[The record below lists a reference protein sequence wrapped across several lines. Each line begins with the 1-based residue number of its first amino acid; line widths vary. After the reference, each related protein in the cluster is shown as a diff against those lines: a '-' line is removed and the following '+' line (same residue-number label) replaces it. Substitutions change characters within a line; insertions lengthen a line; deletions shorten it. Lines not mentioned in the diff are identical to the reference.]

1 MLAEMGMSATRGN
14 GMQMDADRPLFAA
27 RRLGHV
33 NLFVENID
41 RSVDFYRKII
51 GLGIAW
57 RRTNMRTG
65 FHSNGNSHHDIG
77 LIDLH
82 GPLGE
87 AETPTLN
94 HLAFE
99 IETQLD
105 LVDGYRRA
113 LSTGFGFTAMYDH
126 EISHSLYYKDTEG
139 ELIEIYADTDI
150 DWQERLVNPI
160 KPSLDKWVPGITP
173 PSPRPHYVSEP
184 VFKRHDDALFH
195 ATHVTHAVLAVA
207 DLAAA
212 TTQYRRVLGLRHL
225 WGEAKDGA
233 IGLGGSCGLRDLTLL
248 QAGEDRAPG
257 LQHFGFAAWSEADL
271 RASVANAKAAGLPIE
286 SESDNDWRLSVMVK
300 DPDGF
305 MVQLHADRRILE
317 DGVGLPGELMMH
329 VV

>member
-1 MLAEMGMSATRGN
+1 MQQDTTRSA
-14 GMQMDADRPLFAA
+14 PLFAA

-33 NLFVENID
+33 NLFVGDID
-41 RSVDFYRKII
+41 RAVDFYRHVI
-51 GLGIAW
+51 GLGVAW
-57 RRTNMRTG
+57 RRSNMRTG

-87 AETPTLN
+87 TSAPVLN

-99 IETQLD
+99 LETQLD

-139 ELIEIYADTDI
+139 QLIEIYADTDI

-160 KPSLDKWVPGITP
+160 KPSLDKWVPGVTP
-173 PSPRPHYVSEP
+173 PSPLRHYTQNP
-184 VFKRHDDALFH
+184 VFQRHDDAIFH
-195 ATHVTHAVLAVA
+195 ARHVTHAVLVMA
-207 DLAAA
+207 DMPAAA
-212 TTQYRRVLGLRHL
+212 AHYQKVLGLRPT
-225 WGEAKDGA
+225 WGNASQGA
-233 IGLGGSCGLRDLTLL
+233 VSLGGSCGLRDVTLL
-248 QAGEDRAPG
+248 QAGEGRSPG
-257 LQHFGFAAWSEADL
+257 LQHFGFAAWDEADL
-271 RASVANAKAAGLPIE
+271 QASVARARAAGMAIE
-286 SESDNDWRLSVMVK
+286 AESDSDWRLSVMVR

-305 MVQLHADRRILE
+305 TVQLYADRRPL
-317 DGVGLPGELMMH
+317 DPAAMPPRELLMH

>member
-1 MLAEMGMSATRGN
+1 
-14 GMQMDADRPLFAA
+14 MQGDSISSQPFFAA

-33 NLFVENID
+33 NLFVADID
-41 RSVDFYRKII
+41 RSVAFYHDVV

-57 RRTNMRTG
+57 RRSNMRTG
-65 FHSNGNSHHDIG
+65 FLSNGNSHHDIG

-87 AETPTLN
+87 TEAPALN

-99 IETQLD
+99 LETQFD

-126 EISHSLYYKDTEG
+126 EISHSLYYRDSDG

-173 PSPRPHYVSEP
+173 PSTARHYVENP
-184 VFKRHDDALFH
+184 VFKRREDALFH
-195 ATHVTHAVLAVA
+195 ARHVTHAVVAVA

-212 TTQYRRVLGLRHL
+212 TQQYQKVLGLRIL
-225 WGEAKDGA
+225 WRDAMRGLVS
-233 IGLGGSCGLRDLTLL
+233 LGGSCGLRDVTLL
-248 QAGEDRAPG
+248 QCGPG
-257 LQHFGFAAWSEADL
+257 VAMGLHHFGFVAWDEADL
-271 RASVANAKAAGLPIE
+271 EYSIAAAKVEGHAIE
-286 SESDNDWRLSVMVK
+286 SEVDDAWRRSVMLR

-305 MVQLHADRRILE
+305 LVQIYVDRRPF
-317 DGVGLPGELMMH
+317 DGAGVPSSELLH